1 MLLLP
6 LLVAL
11 LWRREGA
18 EGQMGPGENYKLQV
32 PELVTVE
39 EGLCVHVPCSFS
51 YPWDVWAIFTSTLGY
66 WFREGAATSKDAP
79 VATNNPDREVQEETQ
94 GRFHLLGDTRAYNCS
109 LEIRDA
115 RRRDNGSYFFRMERG
130 SVKNNYMSNQL
141 SLHVTALTHTP
152 AILISG
158 TLVSGHPGNL
168 TCSVPWACKRGTPP
182 IFSWKG
188 ATVSS
193 QVVTTALSSVL
204 TLTPRPQDH
213 GTKLTCQVTFPG
225 AEVTTATVV
234 RLNVSYPPQNLTVT
248 VFQGN
253 STASKAQENGS
264 SLSVS
269 EGQSLRLVCVVDS
282 NPPARISWARGSLT
296 LSASQPSHPEML
308 ELPRVLTGDEGE
320 FTCRAQHALGS
331 QHVSLRLSLQ
341 SGCPGAARGGP
352 PPPTGK
358 RVPPTTTAGRA
369 GGGVGGCGHVG
380 SSIRAVRAPG
390 RGGPGSHLGS
400 GCQDPAPPPLSPGPP
415 SEVLHKDFSQASR
428 GRVRGKGNPPFNPS
442 AQLILKPISSRS

>member
-11 LWRREGA
+11 LWRREA
-18 EGQMGPGENYKLQV
+18 ARGQMGPGENYKLQL

-51 YPWDVWAIFTSTLGY
+51 YPWNVWGIFTSTLGY

-94 GRFHLLGDTRAYNCS
+94 GRFYLLGDTRAYNCS

-115 RRRDNGSYFFRMERG
+115 RRRDSGSYFFRMERG
-130 SVKNNYMSNQL
+130 SVENNYRSNQL
-141 SLHVTALTHTP
+141 SLHVTALNHTP
-152 AILISG
+152 DILISG

-168 TCSVPWACKRGTPP
+168 TCVVPWA
-182 IFSWKG
+182 
-188 ATVSS
+188 
-193 QVVTTALSSVL
+193 
-204 TLTPRPQDH
+204 
-213 GTKLTCQVTFPG
+213 
-225 AEVTTATVV
+225 
-234 RLNVSYPPQNLTVT
+234 YPPQNLTVT

-264 SLSVS
+264 SLSVR

-296 LSASQPSHPEML
+296 LSASPPSHPEVL
-308 ELPRVLTGDEGE
+308 ELPRVLMGDEGE

-331 QHVSLRLSLQ
+331 QHVSLRVSLQ
-341 SGCPGAARGGP
+341 RRSARPADAVLVAIWEAAVKTLLLLLCLLGLLLQEPGLSCRVRCCTRTSARP
-352 PPPTGK
+352 
-358 RVPPTTTAGRA
+358 A
-369 GGGVGGCGHVG
+369 GGV
-380 SSIRAVRAPG
+380 SEAKEI
-390 RGGPGSHLGS
+390 HL
-400 GCQDPAPPPLSPGPP
+400 
-415 SEVLHKDFSQASR
+415 
-428 GRVRGKGNPPFNPS
+428 
-442 AQLILKPISSRS
+442 